1 MPSDI
6 RYPTCPH
13 KMNGRYYTG
22 ESHGFWGS
30 LSGAELNVALRS
42 LYKEDQI
49 VHCVGSLWR
58 TR

>member
-1 MPSDI
+1 MPLDS

-22 ESHGFWGS
+22 DSHGFWGS

-42 LYKEDQI
+42 LYKEDQ
-49 VHCVGSLWR
+49 VAHCVGSLW
-58 TR
+58 